1 MNTVKIQA
9 LGLIARKV
17 RSMLFEVIL
26 HAESGHLGGS
36 SSSTELMV
44 ALYFGGIMKYDPK
57 NPRDED
63 RDRVLVRGH
72 LGPLRYSIFSLLG
85 WVKKEELLTYRCLGS
100 RLQGHESMEAL
111 PGVDITPSGM
121 LGMGLSFGVGA
132 AIALKKQGSSAI
144 TWVFLGDGEE
154 QEGNVAEAA
163 RHAASI
169 GLTNIVCII
178 DRNLKQLSQP
188 TKSVDSA
195 SDLKKIWDGYG
206 WHVEEIDDGNSIEK
220 VVGSLGKPR
229 RNDRPTL
236 FIANTTKGF
245 GLSGAQE
252 HISGYHTL
260 STCKKEVVREAID
273 SLALSD
279 YEMNYQLK
287 HCIEDAL
294 SKVTRPSATNR
305 GAYEYQPPQFG
316 MSQGSVPED
325 GLVEY
330 LNKLTMYVEN
340 DDHINLYILT
350 GDVTVRSLVLACGF
364 NRTRVAFIDPG
375 IREQHLLGMAH
386 GIAVCDPNSLIFVM
400 ESDAF
405 LFRAVDQLNA
415 IAQAGSR
422 MVIFGSDSGL
432 CGARNGS
439 THQTTGQPGALVNM
453 CGLTFLEPAD
463 VGDLEICLNSAVKH
477 QGPVYIRLHDATV
490 LPLVVSIEER
500 NATAYTAYQPSS
512 QVQVI
517 IVASGLV
524 VGEAVKL
531 ATLKDEKG
539 LGVKVV
545 NAINLK
551 ELGNDL
557 AGRMVDNVPV
567 LTVYNGNP
575 NVLQSAVAKAVM
587 ENAGPR
593 PGIILGHGYNLGTT
607 GKLEELL
614 QHFQLDANGIEAEIK
629 LRFGYLGWE

>member
-1 MNTVKIQA
+1 MSNQIQA

-26 HAESGHLGGS
+26 HANSGHLGGT

-57 NPRDED
+57 NPRDDD

-85 WVKKEELLTYRCLGS
+85 WVQEEELLTYRRFGS

-132 AIALKKQGSSAI
+132 AIALKKQGSLAT

-178 DRNLKQLSQP
+178 DKNLKQLSQS
-188 TKSVDSA
+188 TKSVDGA
-195 SDLKKIWDGYG
+195 SDLKKIWEGYG
-206 WHVEEIDDGNSIEK
+206 WHVEEIGDGNSIEE
-220 VVGSLGKPR
+220 VVEFLGKPR
-229 RNDRPTL
+229 RSNIPTL

-245 GLSGAQE
+245 GLNGAEE

-260 STCKKEVVREAID
+260 STCEKEVVQKAID
-273 SLALSD
+273 RLALSD
-279 YEMNYQLK
+279 YELNYQLN
-287 HCIEDAL
+287 HCIENLL
-294 SKVTRPSATNR
+294 SQITRPSHACR
-305 GAYEYQPPQFG
+305 KVRKHEFPQFNI
-316 MSQGSVPED
+316 SPINVPED

-330 LNKLTMYVEN
+330 FNKLTAYIEN
-340 DDHINLYILT
+340 NDQINLYVLT
-350 GDVTVRSLVLACGF
+350 ADVTLRNLALACGF
-364 NRTRVAFIDPG
+364 NRTKVKFIDPG

-405 LFRAVDQLNA
+405 LFRATDQINA

-439 THQTTGQPGALVNM
+439 THQTVGQPGAMVNM
-453 CGLTFLEPAD
+453 CGLMFVEPAD
-463 VGDLEICLNSAVKH
+463 VGDLELCLNLAVKH

-490 LPLVVSIEER
+490 LPLAVNIEER
-500 NATAYTAYQPSS
+500 NVTAYTAHQPSS
-512 QVQVI
+512 RVQVI

-531 ATLKDEKG
+531 AIDNDKKG
-539 LGVKVV
+539 FGIRVI

-551 ELGNDL
+551 DLGSDL
-557 AGRMVDNVPV
+557 AECMIDNVPV

-575 NVLQSAVAKAVM
+575 SVLQSAVAKAVM

-593 PGIILGHGYNLGTT
+593 PRIILGHGYRLGTT
-607 GKLEELL
+607 GTLEELL
-614 QHFQLDANGIEAEIK
+614 QHFRLDAKGINAEIN
-629 LRFGYLGWE
+629 LRFPNLRLG